1 MALSPNGKTLASG
14 SYAGIVKLWDIG
26 TRKVIAKWEVHTEMV
41 ESVCWSPDGE
51 RVASGFSDGTVWV
64 WDVKSGEPVKGLNPI
79 KTRFEYVFAV
89 SYSPEATMIATGGS
103 FKHGIE
109 IWNAKTGKLFS
120 TIEGTWAVWSL
131 TWTSDQNKLI
141 TGIVNGLI
149 RIFDTTTWQEIAV
162 LDEHDDAVYSLTL
175 FPNDR
180 LLASSSRDQTVRL
193 WNIDTNL
200 PVGPPLQHEDSVNC
214 VAFSANGKLLSTACH
229 DENAYVW
236 DVQAI
241 FKTAGLE
248 NLLSIPHAQK
258 SELNK
263 KALSGANATRRP
275 PIRPA
280 LCQVPAG
287 FFDDVQGSDSPPA
300 TSHRHRRTL
309 ALSWGSHPRALFTRL
324 PQLFRRSQT
333 NADEPIESQQRSG
346 PSNSSRRSPPV
357 VEVPALDDK
366 KALYTARPQERVI
379 DKAKRIK
386 NPTWLARV
394 VLFICCVSP
403 STDDGH

>member
-1 MALSPNGKTLASG
+1 MSPPAAKMKKTPKLTPRKTMRGHTKIVSGVAHLPGGQHIITCSGDGSLRLWDLESSAQIGDEWRDEGDEAGIVTMALSPNGKTLASG
-14 SYAGIVKLWDIG
+14 SYAGIVKLWDIE

-131 TWTSDQNKLI
+131 TWTSDENKLI

-162 LDEHDDAVYSLTL
+162 LDEHEDAVYSLTL

-193 WNIDTNL
+193 WNLDTNL

-241 FKTAGLE
+241 LKTAGLQ
-248 NLLSIPHAQK
+248 NLLSIP
-258 SELNK
+258 
-263 KALSGANATRRP
+263 
-275 PIRPA
+275 
-280 LCQVPAG
+280 
-287 FFDDVQGSDSPPA
+287 DVSINL
-300 TSHRHRRTL
+300 TL
-309 ALSWGSHPRALFTRL
+309 LFAI
-324 PQLFRRSQT
+324 SSSM
-333 NADEPIESQQRSG
+333 AEPGTKI
-346 PSNSSRRSPPV
+346 
-357 VEVPALDDK
+357 
-366 KALYTARPQERVI
+366 
-379 DKAKRIK
+379 
-386 NPTWLARV
+386 
-394 VLFICCVSP
+394 
-403 STDDGH
+403 